1 MITTSFNRFQNDA
14 FFFTDHLPWFQ
25 WKINLFNYFNY
36 SLVLGYILIIIIFK
50 YKRVLLK
57 QSLYWMAILH
67 LSSVLIVRFAKWEFY
82 IQSKKWKVNQRQQK
96 WRFILLQ
103 SKKPMALILLLII
116 KVNIRR
122 INIPFINIYRRGR
135 KYDRIKRPPLL
146 NKSTSNYSV

>member
-36 SLVLGYILIIIIFK
+36 SLVLGYILIIIIFIN
-50 YKRVLLK
+50 KRIIK
-57 QSLYWMAILH
+57 TEFILDGNT
-67 LSSVLIVRFAKWEFY
+67 SFKFCIVRFAKWEFY

-96 WRFILLQ
+96 WSFILLQ

-146 NKSTSNYSV
+146 KKSTSNYSV